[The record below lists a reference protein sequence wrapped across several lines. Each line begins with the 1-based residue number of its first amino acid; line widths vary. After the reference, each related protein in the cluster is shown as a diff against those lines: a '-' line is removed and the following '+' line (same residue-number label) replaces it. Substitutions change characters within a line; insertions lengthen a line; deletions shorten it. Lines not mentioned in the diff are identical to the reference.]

1 MARLAGLFGAATIA
15 AVALVGSYAG
25 AQPQGPPNALQGFST
40 NRDQPVTIKAAT
52 LEVRDKQ
59 KFATFSGNVHVV
71 QGDTEMRCKVL
82 VVFYED
88 SAAPTTGVTVA
99 QAGPVQGGL
108 GGNSQIRRMEA
119 KGEVIVTQKDQIAT
133 GQRGD
138 FDMRSNTV
146 TLTGKVVVT
155 KGQDVLRGERLVVN
169 LTDGVSKMDAGGGG
183 RMEMMLMP
191 KSGPGQTP
199 GPAQAPTPQPPA
211 QGQNP
216 TQNQGKSAR
225 PARPN

>member
-25 AQPQGPPNALQGFST
+25 AQPQGPLNALQGFST

-183 RMEMMLMP
+183 GGGVGGGGAGR
-191 KSGPGQTP
+191 GG
-199 GPAQAPTPQPPA
+199 GGAAWPPA
-211 QGQNP
+211 P
-216 TQNQGKSAR
+216 SLAR
-225 PARPN
+225 WRGVPAPAGAADTRWMLVFI